1 MLEKLLRLAAETGTA
16 RASEF
21 AQALGLSP
29 PLIRSMLDMLTE
41 WGYLKA
47 VVPECSTPCEQCP
60 LHAAC
65 LFRSQPR
72 VWALTRKG
80 KRFLDRAMPLE
91 RALK

>member
-1 MLEKLLRLAAETGTA
+1 MLEKLLRLAAETGTT
-16 RASEF
+16 RASEC

-41 WGYLKA
+41 RGYLEA
-47 VVPECSTPCEQCP
+47 VVPKCSTPCEQCP

-80 KRFLDRAMPLE
+80 KRFLDRVMPL
-91 RALK
+91 RKRFK